1 MAKRRERPEGAAD
14 RIVSDKL
21 YFKIGEVAEIAGV
34 ERHVLRFWEENF
46 EGLRPTRSRSRQRVY
61 RRRDVELVLKIK
73 GLLYGEK
80 MTIAGARR
88 RLLEDRDGVPQA
100 APDVAYQARASA
112 RLLQRE
118 IDALRALLDRPAN
131 PAVDADP
138 LALIRRRGGTPGMPA
153 RACAE
158 ADPSI
163 LGSSGGLRRSKRA

>member
-1 MAKRRERPEGAAD
+1 
-14 RIVSDKL
+14 
-21 YFKIGEVAEIAGV
+21 
-34 ERHVLRFWEENF
+34 
-46 EGLRPTRSRSRQRVY
+46 
-61 RRRDVELVLKIK
+61 
-73 GLLYGEK
+73 

-112 RLLQRE
+112 LVLQRE

-138 LALIRRRGGTPGMPA
+138 LALIRRRGGAQGMLA
-153 RACAE
+153 TDGAE

-163 LGSSGGLRRSKRA
+163 LGTSGGLRRSKRA